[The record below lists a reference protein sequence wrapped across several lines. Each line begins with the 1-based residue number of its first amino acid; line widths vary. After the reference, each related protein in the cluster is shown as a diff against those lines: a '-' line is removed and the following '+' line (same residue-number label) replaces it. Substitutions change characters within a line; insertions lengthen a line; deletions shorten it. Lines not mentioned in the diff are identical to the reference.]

1 MMSYQTLPAKLYE
14 KVSPEPV
21 SAPAMVIFNHA
32 LVQELDLQ
40 ERSIDEWVR
49 ILSGNQPYP
58 GQTPFSMAYAGHQ
71 YGRFTMLG
79 DGRAHVIAEI
89 TKNQQTYDLQLKGSG
104 NTPFSRGGDGR
115 AVLGPMLREY
125 IISEAMHALQVST
138 TRSIGVVSTGE
149 VVYRDTPLPGGVL
162 GRVAESHIRVGTF
175 QYAAI
180 SGEEGLLQQLADYSI
195 QRHYPELENRNDKYR
210 TFLQAVIERQAKL
223 IAKWMSIGFV
233 HGVMNT
239 DNMAISGQT
248 IDYGPCAFIDT
259 YKPDAVFSSIDR
271 NGRYAYNQQPNIAL
285 WNLTRF
291 AETLLS
297 LLDKNSD
304 VAIKKAEE
312 DLASFSTIYINEY
325 YYLMG
330 QKLGFANLDVQHRV
344 VVDRLL
350 DIMHVEQLDYTAC
363 FTALT
368 NKKDPSTSSDY
379 LEWLELYQSLIGK
392 QSGDPLVLMRQV
404 NPIVIPRNQVVQE
417 ALDRAEGGD
426 TDLFMSILHD
436 VQHPFVTPS
445 EIRLLERSE
454 SNEPFITYCGT

>member
-1 MMSYQTLPAKLYE
+1 
-14 KVSPEPV
+14 
-21 SAPAMVIFNHA
+21 
-32 LVQELDLQ
+32 
-40 ERSIDEWVR
+40 
-49 ILSGNQPYP
+49 
-58 GQTPFSMAYAGHQ
+58 
-71 YGRFTMLG
+71 
-79 DGRAHVIAEI
+79 
-89 TKNQQTYDLQLKGSG
+89 
-104 NTPFSRGGDGR
+104 
-115 AVLGPMLREY
+115 
-125 IISEAMHALQVST
+125 MHALQVPT

-195 QRHYPELENRNDKYR
+195 QRHYPELENSNDKYR